1 MSLPRRALGRLLK
14 NQTAAV
20 GLVVRAIQLLVGG
33 LILATFLALF
43 NSRRRVG
50 ARGRVAEV
58 TPNVTGQIAAIPVSR
73 TGGEGRRR
81 VENDQNA
88 RKKRTSLDCP
98 ARFR

>member
-1 MSLPRRALGRLLK
+1 VPLPRRALGRVLEI
-14 NQTAAV
+14 QTAAV

-50 ARGRVAEV
+50 ARGRVVEV

-73 TGGEGRRR
+73 TGVKVDGVWKMIRMRAKS
-81 VENDQNA
+81 A
-88 RKKRTSLDCP
+88 RL
-98 ARFR
+98 